1 MPRKSSLKVFRMPI
15 GFHDAYVAVPSQK
28 AALAAW
34 GTNGDLFASKLAE
47 RVDDPELMRE
57 PLAHP
62 GKIIRRSRGTN
73 AEQIAALPAAPP
85 NRSHTSAARSETT
98 KSAAKPKPAPPR
110 PPRPDRAA
118 LDTAERALAELETR
132 HRSEQDALA
141 RRQAELDRE
150 RRALETNHRRE
161 SDRATRAANQAR
173 AVYDAAMR
181 QWRGQ

>member
-1 MPRKSSLKVFRMPI
+1 
-15 GFHDAYVAVPSQK
+15 VAAPSQK

-34 GTNGDLFASKLAE
+34 GADGDLFASKLAE

-85 NRSHTSAARSETT
+85 KRSHTSAAKSETT
-98 KSAAKPKPAPPR
+98 KSAAKPKPAPPS

-118 LDTAERALAELETR
+118 LDTAERVLADLETR
-132 HRSEQDALA
+132 QRSEQDALA
-141 RRQAELDRE
+141 RRQAELDRK
-150 RRALETNHRRE
+150 RRALEADHRSE
-161 SDRATRAANQAR
+161 SDKATLAANKARAA
-173 AVYDAAMR
+173 YDAAMR
-181 QWRGQ
+181 KWRGR